1 MDPLVLDGVSIFL
14 KVARGCGALVINL
27 CFSQLSNSPLNN
39 AISAEHQKIVELLIN
54 KYNASP
60 TGENTDVSIEVMQ
73 EASYN
78 EENYDSE

>member
-1 MDPLVLDGVSIFL
+1 M
-14 KVARGCGALVINL
+14 INF

-60 TGENTDVSIEVMQ
+60 TGENTDVSIKVMQ
-73 EASYN
+73 EASY
-78 EENYDSE
+78 S